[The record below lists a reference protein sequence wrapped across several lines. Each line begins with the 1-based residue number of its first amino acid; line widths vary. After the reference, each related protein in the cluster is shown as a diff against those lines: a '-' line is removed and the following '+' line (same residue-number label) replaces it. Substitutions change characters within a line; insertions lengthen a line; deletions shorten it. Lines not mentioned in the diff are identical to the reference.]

1 MRIDWLTLA
10 AALLAMLG
18 PGADARAQA
27 RRSLYG
33 PESEVPSRFG
43 SRTLGWPV
51 YPKPRDFGGGGAFGA
66 RPNLGRGFQARRP
79 YTFADGIEPMP
90 VVPGEGFWNDLPQA
104 SRLGPDVGAVTRQPN
119 GQPPQA
125 PQALGPEG
133 QLAGQGDS
141 AGSGER
147 SEVWFR
153 QPPEVGADQSAIG
166 MQAPAEASRRGYRRR
181 SLPIGW
187 YRTDA
192 ALVQRIRRTLESRFG
207 SALEVSIDDE
217 TVVLRGTVATEHDR
231 KLAAL
236 VARFEP
242 RVRFVRNELTVEGA
256 EEETKREAKEEVSS
270 EVD

>member
-10 AALLAMLG
+10 VALLAMLG
-18 PGADARAQA
+18 PGEDARAQA
-27 RRSLYG
+27 RRSAYG
-33 PESEVPSRFG
+33 PESNVPSRFG

-51 YPKPRDFGGGGAFGA
+51 YPKPRDFGGGGAFGP

-90 VVPGEGFWNDLPQA
+90 VVPGEGFWNDFPRA
-104 SRLGPDVGAVTRQPN
+104 SALGPETGLGRSQPN
-119 GQPPQA
+119 GQA

-133 QLAGQGDS
+133 QPAGQGDS
-141 AGSGER
+141 TGGGER

-153 QPPEVGADQSAIG
+153 QPPEVGANQSAIG
-166 MQAPAEASRRGYRRR
+166 MQSPAGASPRGYRQR

-192 ALVQRIRRTLESRFG
+192 ALAERIRRTLKSRFR
-207 SALEVSIDDE
+207 SPLEVSIDDE

-242 RVRFVRNELTVEGA
+242 RVRFVRNELTVEGT
-256 EEETKREAKEEVSS
+256 EEKTKRETG